1 MTPAP
6 PDGTGR
12 RDLLLYDGKALARC
26 EETLIDEV
34 PLEVW
39 LNDTRLMTIACAG
52 LHVEEL
58 AVGFLRSE
66 GLLKTRE
73 ELVRVVVAKD
83 GRQVRVCTR
92 GGRETKAA
100 DTSGRTLASSGARG
114 IGAVEPVSLPSPALA
129 DTVRVTPEAVFSLLA
144 RFLEQAD
151 LHARTGGTHAAALV
165 RGGEILVV
173 REDIGRHNTIDML
186 GGYALLHAMDCRDA
200 FIIRTGRVSAE
211 IVQKVRRLGV
221 PLVVSLSVPTTLAV
235 EMAQL
240 AGVTLIGS
248 VRGGRMKIYSH
259 EGRVH
264 I

>member
-1 MTPAP
+1 MTPSP
-6 PDGTGR
+6 RDGTER

-26 EETLIDEV
+26 EETLIGEV

-73 ELVRVVVAKD
+73 DLARVVVAKD

-92 GGRETKAA
+92 GGREIKADPA
-100 DTSGRTLASSGARG
+100 GRTLASSGARG
-114 IGAVEPVSLPSPALA
+114 SGAAEPVPPLALSLDDA
-129 DTVRVTPEAVFSLLA
+129 VRVTPEAVFSLLA

-186 GGYALLHAMDCRDA
+186 GGHALLHDLDCRET

-259 EGRVH
+259 EGRVR